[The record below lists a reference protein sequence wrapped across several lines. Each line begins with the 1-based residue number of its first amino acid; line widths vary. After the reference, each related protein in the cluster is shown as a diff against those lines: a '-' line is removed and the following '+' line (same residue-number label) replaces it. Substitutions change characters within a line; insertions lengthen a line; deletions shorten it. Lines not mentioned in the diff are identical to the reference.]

1 MTVDHIGGSSF
12 RLAARV
18 FDAGSGVV
26 FAKGFVSLVAYDFGR
41 GAPRK
46 LTDDERQ
53 WLDA

>member
-1 MTVDHIGGSSF
+1 
-12 RLAARV
+12 
-18 FDAGSGVV
+18 
-26 FAKGFVSLVAYDFGR
+26 VSLVAYDFGR